1 MAYLKLNWN
10 LPGANELTESPI
22 AGSVID
28 IWKQGSYYAHDLK
41 KKQNKKFINLNEEK
55 KYLWVVWSICASLVH
70 ILYLAVG
77 CLVMGTGESF
87 DQFKFGVHVLLKD
100 CSLWPTEVIWHHW
113 IRSTLVQVMACHL
126 FWAKPSFEPML
137 IYHELG
143 PLTYTCVQ
151 FNWKMLK
158 KSIWWHDVL
167 KNLKLPP
174 HLSGANELTDC
185 GLVKPYGDLELGKHW
200 LR

>member
-1 MAYLKLNWN
+1 
-10 LPGANELTESPI
+10 
-22 AGSVID
+22 
-28 IWKQGSYYAHDLK
+28 
-41 KKQNKKFINLNEEK
+41 
-55 KYLWVVWSICASLVH
+55 
-70 ILYLAVG
+70 
-77 CLVMGTGESF
+77 
-87 DQFKFGVHVLLKD
+87 
-100 CSLWPTEVIWHHW
+100 
-113 IRSTLVQVMACHL
+113 MACHL

-174 HLSGANELTDC
+174 HLSGANELTDR
-185 GLVKPYGDLELGKHW
+185 GLVKPYGDLELGQHW
-200 LR
+200 RHQAITWTSVDSSSARYDNAIQLRAISQELPKP